1 MKNFIYQTAKKKI
14 IKNNTIFLIGKL
26 GNKNLNLLQ
35 FYLPKSKLIQVTEIP
50 KLETIYAIMS
60 DKDISQFNDSI
71 SPKLIKLK
79 EFKNINLVKI
89 N

>member
-1 MKNFIYQTAKKKI
+1 MSNLIFFIKKI

-50 KLETIYAIMS
+50 KLETIYAIVS
-60 DKDISQFNDSI
+60 DKNMTQFNDSI
-71 SPKLIKLK
+71 RPNFINLK
-79 EFKNINLVKI
+79 EFKDINLVKI

>member
-1 MKNFIYQTAKKKI
+1 MK
-14 IKNNTIFLIGKL
+14 
-26 GNKNLNLLQ
+26 
-35 FYLPKSKLIQVTEIP
+35 EIP